1 MLVQASFVPAATARR
16 EHLAQI
22 LQRRL
27 PERPYRQLTLATMI
41 SIVALIAS
49 GGWVRLSE
57 SGLGCPTW
65 PKCYSNHLT
74 AHDSYHALIEFAN
87 RCVITAVGVLVV
99 LTFLGALRRRN
110 PRRDLVWLSLA
121 LVLGY
126 VAEAVLGGI
135 TVLFKLAPELV
146 AAHLVL
152 AMALLVVAVHLH
164 WRAGD
169 TRVPDSASARERAA
183 TAGIDVRLLARLML
197 AAITLV
203 VILGTVATGSG
214 PRAGSP
220 DTPRFHLRF
229 SSTVELHAIAGMF
242 LFGLVVA
249 SFFILRATDAPQ
261 RVRNVHLLLLAGLAI
276 QGIIGYV
283 QYFTHLKTGLVELHI
298 VGAALIVIALAR
310 FNLELGP
317 PRITEARSALARGRT
332 RLARVPVP
340 PEGGARSLP

>member
-1 MLVQASFVPAATARR
+1 MLLQASFVPAATVSR
-16 EHLAQI
+16 ERVVEL

-27 PERPYRQLTLATMI
+27 PERFYRQLTLATMI
-41 SIVALIAS
+41 SIVALIGS

-74 AHDSYHALIEFAN
+74 AHDSYHALIEFTN

-99 LTFLGALRRRN
+99 LALLGALRRCN

-121 LVLGY
+121 LILGY

-135 TVLFKLAPELV
+135 TVLLKLAPELV

-164 WRAGD
+164 WRAGEV
-169 TRVPDSASARERAA
+169 RSGHSAKAQRARGTPR
-183 TAGIDVRLLARLML
+183 DVLLLVRLML
-197 AAITLV
+197 AAVTLI

-220 DTPRFHLRF
+220 DTPRFHFAF
-229 SSTVELHAIAGMF
+229 STTVAIHAIAGMF
-242 LFGLVVA
+242 LFGLLVAAFFVLRAVGAPRRAQQTHLIVVA
-249 SFFILRATDAPQ
+249 GI
-261 RVRNVHLLLLAGLAI
+261 AI
-276 QGIIGYV
+276 QGAIGIA
-283 QYFTHLKTGLVELHI
+283 QYYTHLATGLVELHI
-298 VGAALIVIALAR
+298 IGAALTVIALAR

-317 PRITEARSALARGRT
+317 PRITEVRHAPARGRT
-332 RLARVPVP
+332 SLAGVPVP
-340 PEGGARSLP
+340 PETSASSLR